1 MLFEEILM
9 DIPRFIQIFI
19 VQGLIG
25 LLYLYMAFKVLRRE
39 AKGLNLILSGFYI
52 CGGLGV
58 IINIIYAF
66 IYHEI
71 IVTTLHFITYFV
83 LCLSLIFL
91 MIFILMVAKP
101 ESKINKK
108 FRIIIGLSFAI
119 LLLGLLLIPK
129 GITINSSTNWKPVW
143 SIWFLLY
150 SVILCSTYAIIPTIY
165 YSIKL
170 YNKFEHQELKK
181 RWKYFIIGIFAYFF
195 LYYGT
200 SISNTLADPTFRLI
214 WSLVSI
220 PTLISLYFIYY
231 GTVKQI

>member
-1 MLFEEILM
+1 MLFEELVM

-25 LLYLYMAFKVLRRE
+25 LLYLYMAYKVLKRE
-39 AKGLNLILSGFYI
+39 AKGLNLILSGFYF

-58 IINIIYAF
+58 IINIVYAF
-66 IYHEI
+66 IFYEI
-71 IVTTLHFITYFV
+71 VVIVLYFLTYYV

-91 MIFILMVAKP
+91 LIFVLTVAKS
-101 ESKINKK
+101 ETMINKK
-108 FRIIIGLSFAI
+108 IRIILILTFAM
-119 LLLGLLLIPK
+119 LQMVLAFIPN
-129 GITINSSTNWKPVW
+129 GITINSSTNWKPEW
-143 SIWFLLY
+143 SEWFFWY
-150 SVILCSTYAIIPTIY
+150 STILSSVFVILPTIF
-165 YSIKL
+165 YSISL
-170 YNKFEHQELKK
+170 YNKFEHKELKK

-214 WSLVSI
+214 WSLISL

-231 GTVKQI
+231 GVVKQS